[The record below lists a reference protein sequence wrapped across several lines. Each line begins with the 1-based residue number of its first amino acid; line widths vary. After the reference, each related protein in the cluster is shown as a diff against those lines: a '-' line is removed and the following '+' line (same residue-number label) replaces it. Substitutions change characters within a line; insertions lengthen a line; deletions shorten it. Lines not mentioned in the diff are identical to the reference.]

1 MEKIK
6 TMIIIMGL
14 QASGKST
21 FCRRYLSDFE
31 YISLDVLH
39 TRNNEKN
46 ALISCIENQK
56 SFLIDNTNPSV
67 DDRKKYFDFVQGKG
81 YKIIGYYMKSVLA
94 ECLERNEKRTG
105 KQKIPRCAVASTS
118 KKIELPSYDEGFDE
132 LYYVTIKDN
141 DFEIMK
147 WKED

>member
-31 YISLDVLH
+31 YISLDVLN